1 MIDLPTQKRK
11 MICRTDYQ
19 IVNIVDSQINK
30 RSMVYI
36 QYYIYIDDIYAINRF
51 WNSAREEK
59 QAKDYAY

>member
-51 WNSAREEK
+51 
-59 QAKDYAY
+59 